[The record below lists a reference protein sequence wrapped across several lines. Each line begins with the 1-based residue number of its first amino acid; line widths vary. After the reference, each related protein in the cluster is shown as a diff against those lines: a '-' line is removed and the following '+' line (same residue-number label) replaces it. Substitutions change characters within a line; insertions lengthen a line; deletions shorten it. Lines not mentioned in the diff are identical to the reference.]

1 MILGYNTNGF
11 AHHRLSD
18 AVDILADIGYG
29 SIALTLDVHHLN
41 PFDDRWTETA
51 DALRDRC
58 QRRGLRITVET
69 GSRFLLDSRR
79 KHQPTLI
86 SQEAD
91 GRSRRIGFL
100 KRAIEIADR
109 LGADSVS
116 LWSGVATDDV
126 ADEVLFDRLC
136 TGLRSAL
143 EHAERNNM
151 RLAFEPEPGMY
162 IETMSQFD
170 RLRESIDHPLFGL
183 TLDIGHVH
191 CLGDGEL
198 SDHLDRHAAHLFN
211 VHLED
216 MRRGLHDHL
225 MFGDGDIDFERVIGA
240 FRASDYRG
248 PLHVELSRHSHDAVV
263 SARRAYEFLAARWNS
278 GPPSIDR

>member
-11 AHHRLSD
+11 AHHRLDD

-29 SIALTLDVHHLN
+29 SMALTLDVHHLN
-41 PFDDRWTETA
+41 PFDDQWTETA

-69 GSRFLLDSRR
+69 GARFLLDSHR

-86 SQEAD
+86 SPDAD
-91 GRSRRIGFL
+91 GRRRRIDFL
-100 KRAIEIADR
+100 KRAIEIAGR

-116 LWSGVATDDV
+116 LWSGAAVDRVCDDV
-126 ADEVLFDRLC
+126 LFERLC
-136 TGLRSAL
+136 TGLRSVL
-143 EHAERNNM
+143 EHAERHEM

-162 IETMSQFD
+162 VETIPQFD
-170 RLRESIDHPLFGL
+170 RLRDSIEHPLFGL

-198 SDHLDRHAAHLFN
+198 SDHLDKHAAHLFN

-225 MFGDGDIDFERVIGA
+225 MFGEGEIDFERVIDA
-240 FRASDYRG
+240 FRAIDYGG
-248 PLHVELSRHSHDAVV
+248 PLHVELSRHSHDAVAA
-263 SARRAYEFLAARWNS
+263 ARRACEFLSAILNAKR
-278 GPPSIDR
+278 